1 MLVPLN
7 QRLNALNGVALA
19 EDESEA
25 SKIVDDA
32 EEDTL

>member
-19 EDESEA
+19 DDESEI
-25 SKIVDDA
+25 KPIEDA